1 MKKNSII
8 HCVKYLP
15 NEMFTS
21 PLPPALI
28 LHVCSLI
35 EVILPVCL
43 LECVYTYIQIY
54 FYICIYNLLEDTNF
68 KDKFERLKGNY
79 MPKVTFVWGS
89 SIITHSGNG

>member
-21 PLPPALI
+21 PLLPALI

-35 EVILPVCL
+35 EVILPVSL
-43 LECVYTYIQIY
+43 LECVYTCVY
-54 FYICIYNLLEDTNF
+54 LLEDTNF

-79 MPKVTFVWGS
+79 MPKVPFVWGS